1 MFKIGSIF
9 IPVTDLEKASK
20 WYEKNLGVKKID
32 VWEDGAGFY
41 FPSGGSTQLALIEV
55 DQRQTVEFVL
65 QNNEKNPYFNF
76 VVDNIEQAYKSL
88 NRNKVQTTEI
98 KESFGMKYFDFFDPD
113 GNAFSVVDESI
124 DSPFH
129 TANIQKLQKQS
140 FAKK

>member
-32 VWEDGAGFY
+32 MWEDGAGFY
-41 FPSGGSTQLALIEV
+41 FPSGGSTQLALIQV

-76 VVDNIEQAYKSL
+76 VVDNIEQAYQSL

-98 KESFGMKYFDFFDPD
+98 KESAGMKYFDFFDPD

-129 TANIQKLQKQS
+129 TANIQELQKQS
-140 FAKK
+140 FR